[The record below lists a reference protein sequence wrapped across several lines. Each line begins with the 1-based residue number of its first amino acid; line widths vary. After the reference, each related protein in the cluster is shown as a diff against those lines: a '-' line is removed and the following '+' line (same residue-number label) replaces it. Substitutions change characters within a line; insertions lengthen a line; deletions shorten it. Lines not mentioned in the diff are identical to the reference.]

1 MALADGCTNCLAGLL
16 PCAILHCDVLIWG
29 RPSMLLKASS
39 LEDTL
44 IGKDEVAAILDDL
57 VDLLPQLNR
66 QVGVLLIEL
75 VLLLRHVL
83 SLHLLEL
90 EAVKLQDLAEMFRLD
105 DAIGK
110 LPMEQ
115 LASLGEAQVRLH
127 VHVVRIKEI
136 V

>member
-1 MALADGCTNCLAGLL
+1 
-16 PCAILHCDVLIWG
+16 
-29 RPSMLLKASS
+29 MLLKASG

-44 IGKDEVAAILDDL
+44 IGEDEVTAILDDL

-66 QVGVLLIEL
+66 QVGVFLVQLI
-75 VLLLRHVL
+75 LLLRHVL
-83 SLHLLEL
+83 SLHLFEL
-90 EAVKLQDLAEMFRLD
+90 EAVELENLAQVFRLD
-105 DAIGK
+105 HSVWK

-136 V
+136 I

>member
-1 MALADGCTNCLAGLL
+1 
-16 PCAILHCDVLIWG
+16 
-29 RPSMLLKASS
+29 MLLKASG